1 MGENKQRELL
11 AMTVVMVV
19 VVAVAIVGPCI
30 KCCGSQKSDY
40 VIEYL
45 TEYQSINTNVYSAHQ
60 GFLVLHTYPHKF
72 RTFVLEMYT
81 TVGV

>member
-11 AMTVVMVV
+11 AMTVAMV

-60 GFLVLHTYPHKF
+60 GFLHTYPHKF